1 MVRYSTKR
9 RADDDRIA
17 ELLELLQ
24 SLPPE
29 LPVILNIPTGTTNAN
44 SRPVQSVEV
53 VKAQEMRSDGRPI
66 GSSWTC
72 CGWGE
77 AENEWIGPPQP
88 VVSLRT

>member
-9 RADDDRIA
+9 RATMTVR
-17 ELLELLQ
+17 ELLDLLQ

-29 LPVILNIPTGTTNAN
+29 LPVILNIDRNENAN

-66 GSSWTC
+66 GSWTC